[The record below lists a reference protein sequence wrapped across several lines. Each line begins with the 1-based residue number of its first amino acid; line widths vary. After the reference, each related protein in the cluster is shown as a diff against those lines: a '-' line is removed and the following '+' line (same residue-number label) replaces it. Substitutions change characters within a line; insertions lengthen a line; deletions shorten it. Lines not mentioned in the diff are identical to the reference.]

1 MANRNHNLTSHEDFC
16 DTCYDFQRCSGEK
29 CEAHPWYDGELLD
42 LVRAMRSGIPWGDYM
57 YDMEQLERAKET
69 KPQREARLKKE
80 AELERQGY
88 DRLKE
93 QALNNDRV
101 KHCVKIKGKY
111 VLKHKYPVTC
121 NKLLLPNQELA
132 DGSKYPGG
140 CWAHKEG
147 ICPYIHPDEEGKFD
161 FKGKR
166 KIVLQK
172 NSNNNSATRTWK
184 RGGKRNTRSNKNRK

>member
-1 MANRNHNLTSHEDFC
+1 MS
-16 DTCYDFQRCSGEK
+16 EK
-29 CEAHPWYDGELLD
+29 EAIGGSINWLLISLYLIDKKLVYKAD
-42 LVRAMRSGIPWGDYM
+42 LKKLHKYGLDDEAINWGD
-57 YDMEQLERAKET
+57 LRCKSV
-69 KPQREARLKKE
+69 R
-80 AELERQGY
+80 
-88 DRLKE
+88 
-93 QALNNDRV
+93 
-101 KHCVKIKGKY
+101 KIKGKY
-111 VLKHKYPVTC
+111 VLKHKYPVPC
-121 NKLLLPNQELA
+121 NKLLLPDQELA